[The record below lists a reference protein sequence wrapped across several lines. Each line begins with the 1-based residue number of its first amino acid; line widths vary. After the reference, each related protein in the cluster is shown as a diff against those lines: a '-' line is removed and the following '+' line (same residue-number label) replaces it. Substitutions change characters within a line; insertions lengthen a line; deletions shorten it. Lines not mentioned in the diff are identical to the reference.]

1 MILAGKEVPKINIA
15 TLGELLYS
23 EKNILILGPS
33 GWGKSKTIIDYAK
46 KTGKKLKIVNLASK
60 LPEAIGGIPS
70 VTDDK
75 KYYTELLSEE
85 LREVFEDG
93 GEGWIIFFDEINQAI
108 AEVLN
113 TLYGICYPFGED
125 RTWAGHSLAKAQIV
139 AAGNLT
145 DGRDGVTYLTPLPD
159 PLIKRFHP
167 FELEPSKLDA
177 LNHLK
182 EKWNNIP
189 KVEVFIE
196 AMLEDDK
203 VAPRDIDECLDT
215 IANKKHPLL
224 LHSKLGPALGMKI
237 QQLMREYAPKDPAKA
252 LKNCREAYKQFKQ
265 YGKMQG
271 PDGNIITKEEEVLAI
286 FKDRMGLSDEELAGI
301 VKGVE

>member
-46 KTGKKLKIVNLASK
+46 KTGKKLKIINLASK

-93 GEGWIIFFDEINQAI
+93 GEGWIIFFDEINQAV

-113 TLYGICYPFGED
+113 TL
-125 RTWAGHSLAKAQIV
+125 
-139 AAGNLT
+139 
-145 DGRDGVTYLTPLPD
+145 
-159 PLIKRFHP
+159 
-167 FELEPSKLDA
+167 
-177 LNHLK
+177 
-182 EKWNNIP
+182 
-189 KVEVFIE
+189 
-196 AMLEDDK
+196 
-203 VAPRDIDECLDT
+203 
-215 IANKKHPLL
+215 
-224 LHSKLGPALGMKI
+224 
-237 QQLMREYAPKDPAKA
+237 
-252 LKNCREAYKQFKQ
+252 
-265 YGKMQG
+265 
-271 PDGNIITKEEEVLAI
+271 
-286 FKDRMGLSDEELAGI
+286 
-301 VKGVE
+301 